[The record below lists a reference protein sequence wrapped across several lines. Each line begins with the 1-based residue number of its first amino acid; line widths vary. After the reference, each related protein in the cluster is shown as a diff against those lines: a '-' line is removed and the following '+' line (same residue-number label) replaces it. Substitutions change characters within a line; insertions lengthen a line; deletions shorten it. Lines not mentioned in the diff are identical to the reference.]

1 MARSVF
7 QTGTGKNATVAAIA
21 GLIVAIAPNVS
32 GILARKYPEAKADI
46 EDTTSALVQVLG
58 IISLMSGGAA
68 VANRAS
74 AKDRVWSPSW
84 LPGFNKEDCVKPLSV
99 ESPPKADMHEQV
111 AAMAVQQAKRQVD
124 PVQTL
129 LNLAKEVE
137 S

>member
-21 GLIVAIAPNVS
+21 GLLVAIAPNVS
-32 GILARKYPEAKADI
+32 GILARKFPEARADI
-46 EDTTSALVQVLG
+46 EDATSALVQVLG
-58 IISLMSGGAA
+58 IVSLMSGGAA

-84 LPGFNKEDCVKPLSV
+84 LPGFNKEDCIQPLSMDV
-99 ESPPKADMHEQV
+99 PKVDMHQKV
-111 AAMAVQQAKRQVD
+111 AAMAAQQAAGKVD
-124 PVQTL
+124 PVQSL
-129 LNLAKEVE
+129 LDLAKEVE

>member
-32 GILARKYPEAKADI
+32 GILARKFPEARADI
-46 EDTTSALVQVLG
+46 EDATSALVQVLG
-58 IISLMSGGAA
+58 IVSLMGGGAA

-84 LPGFNKEDCVKPLSV
+84 LPGFNKEDCVQPLTVDIPQVNMHKQVGKIMSQAVKSRV
-99 ESPPKADMHEQV
+99 EVPNYEA
-111 AAMAVQQAKRQVD
+111 
-124 PVQTL
+124 PV
-129 LNLAKEVE
+129 
-137 S
+137 